1 MAHRL
6 SHIIPIFG
14 PYMAHTTQ
22 FGKGSNPA
30 TGTFAWVGVENAESY
45 EMISGGIHV
54 SLHGVIC

>member
-22 FGKGSNPA
+22 FGKGSS
-30 TGTFAWVGVENAESY
+30 VESDNTEDQH
-45 EMISGGIHV
+45 EM
-54 SLHGVIC
+54 C

>member
-1 MAHRL
+1 MISPLKKLHKA
-6 SHIIPIFG
+6 F
-14 PYMAHTTQ
+14 
-22 FGKGSNPA
+22 SNPA